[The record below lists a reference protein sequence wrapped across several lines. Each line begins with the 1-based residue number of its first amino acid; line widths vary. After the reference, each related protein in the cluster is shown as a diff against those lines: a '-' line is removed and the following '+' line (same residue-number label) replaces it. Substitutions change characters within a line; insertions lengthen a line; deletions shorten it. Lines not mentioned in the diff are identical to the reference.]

1 MGFEDSSLRWDVWVA
16 EFSRHGAAILSH
28 KHSKKLKYADTGQWK
43 SRWMASRNIGE
54 YHTVVR
60 IPLTFCLDWWVVTD
74 TINIDFTTSTY
85 CRSAT
90 YSRITLE
97 RLKNAGAI
105 DMVRVSPL
113 SSLAFVP
120 HHFCAAIWT
129 PHLDC
134 FLLFRNKACQR
145 LNNYHEGCQS
155 INYCPPNTASAI
167 VHHFRSGM
175 WATSAMLMIPTPT
188 ISSDF
193 PTKARTTVTW
203 TGYKM

>member
-1 MGFEDSSLRWDVWVA
+1 MAEWVKNSPFGLLHPHTVCKKWKSFLEIFTRCCLYWWTNIEYIGGFNISIFGDMGFEDSSLRWDVWVA

-60 IPLTFCLDWWVVTD
+60 IPLTFCLDSWVVTD

-113 SSLAFVP
+113 SSLAFR
-120 HHFCAAIWT
+120 AA
-129 PHLDC
+129 PFLCRHLNPT
-134 FLLFRNKACQR
+134 FGLFF
-145 LNNYHEGCQS
+145 
-155 INYCPPNTASAI
+155 II
-167 VHHFRSGM
+167 
-175 WATSAMLMIPTPT
+175 
-188 ISSDF
+188 
-193 PTKARTTVTW
+193 
-203 TGYKM
+203 